1 MRLAVD
7 AEIRKLAQ
15 ELHCSTDELASLER
29 LEPDQLEELRRVI
42 HRAVDDRFRPVLQHV
57 ERAARLLPAPL
68 TARIAMAH
76 FSPQVLGRVATEL
89 TADRATRLI
98 PQLPTEFIADCAPYM
113 DPERARPLVA
123 ALPMETMMP
132 VAREVVA
139 RGDHVA
145 MGRLLT
151 TLPSERVPEVTGLLD
166 DGRDLLLVGFH
177 CEDPTILDPVVTHLS
192 DEQVTAIGQ
201 AAIDHDLVTELSY
214 LVDHLGERQRER
226 ARRLAPPEVV
236 DQLDAGA

>member
-15 ELHCSTDELASLER
+15 ELHCSIDELAFLER
-29 LEPDQLEELRRVI
+29 CDPDQLEELRRVV
-42 HRAVDDRFRPVLQHV
+42 HRAIDDRFRPAFRNI
-57 ERAARLLPAPL
+57 ERASRLLPAAL
-68 TARIAMAH
+68 TARIARAH

-98 PQLPTEFIADCAPYM
+98 PQLPTDFIADCAPHM

-132 VAREVVA
+132 VAREVVD

-151 TLPSERVPEVTGLLD
+151 TLPPDRFAEVTDLLH

-177 CEDPTILDPVVTHLS
+177 CEDPAIIDPVVAHLS
-192 DEQVTAIGQ
+192 DEQVTAIGR
-201 AAIDHDLVTELSY
+201 AARDHELVTELAY
-214 LVDHLGERQRER
+214 LVGHLGERQRER

-236 DQLDAGA
+236 DALDTD